1 MNLAESSNLIPASRL
16 ATARLHLS
24 GLALA
29 FVVILGASF
38 LGEEVAGQLQN
49 LRSLCQADRNI
60 LGDEADA
67 SQAVDRY
74 DTELTGFAEIDAPGR
89 KTSSAR
95 VVKNHRV
102 DEYAIDDG
110 HKNRSVLRRS
120 LLGLKSPLALS
131 NAGSRPSL
139 QDFEVRLQI

>member
-1 MNLAESSNLIPASRL
+1 MNLAESLNLILACRL

-24 GLALA
+24 GLAVAL
-29 FVVILGASF
+29 VVVLGAGV
-38 LGEEVAGQLQN
+38 LGDEVTEQLQN
-49 LRSLCQADRNI
+49 LRSLCQADRSI
-60 LGDEADA
+60 LSDEADA
-67 SQAVDRY
+67 SQAADRY

-102 DEYAIDDG
+102 DEPAIDDG

-120 LLGLKSPLALS
+120 LLVLKSPLTLS
-131 NAGSRPSL
+131 NADSRPSL